1 MSDVGKIPYYIEKI
15 NTMANE
21 NKNTVPIIEEYLDK
35 LCNQLDYEM
44 KQAKTESRPPL
55 STNQIIELKKTIGN
69 LEKTQQIEIFK
80 SIQTQCNYTENSN
93 GIFINMLNMSNE
105 ILWKLSDL
113 SEYFIYKNKKLDEE
127 QTIRDNIL
135 SEVNFDNTESYDN
148 NITKYTNTDSEI
160 QQKINLEKINFNDV
174 ELGDD
179 ETKLLKSQFDN
190 FNEISLT
197 NKKPRFS
204 GIDAR
209 IIKKCKELSKMETSS
224 SE

>member
-1 MSDVGKIPYYIEKI
+1 MSDIGKIPYYIEKI
-15 NTMANE
+15 NATADE
-21 NKNTVPIIEEYLDK
+21 NKNTVPIIEEDLDK
-35 LCNQLDYEM
+35 LCNRLDYEIN
-44 KQAKTESRPPL
+44 QAKTESRPPL
-55 STNQIIELKKTIGN
+55 TTNQIIELKKTIGN

-127 QTIRDNIL
+127 QIIRDNIL
-135 SEVNFDNTESYDN
+135 SEVNFDNTENYDN
-148 NITKYTNTDSEI
+148 NITKNTNTDSEI
-160 QQKINLEKINFNDV
+160 MQKINLEKINFNDV
-174 ELGDD
+174 ELGPD

-190 FNEISLT
+190 FNELSLT

>member
-1 MSDVGKIPYYIEKI
+1 MSNLGKIPQYLEKI
-15 NTMANE
+15 NSIATD
-21 NKNTVPIIEEYLDK
+21 NKDTVPTIEQYLEK
-35 LCNQLDYEM
+35 LCLRLEYELNQNKKETR
-44 KQAKTESRPPL
+44 QPL
-55 STNQIIELKKTIGN
+55 TNNQIIELKKTIGN
-69 LEKTQQIEIFK
+69 LDKAQQIEIFK
-80 SIQTQCNYTENSN
+80 SIQSHCNYTENSN

-113 SEYFIYKNKKLDEE
+113 SDYFIYKNKKLDEE
-127 QTIRDNIL
+127 QEIRDNML
-135 SEVNFDNTESYDN
+135 NEVNIDNVEKYDS
-148 NITKYTNTDSEI
+148 NITKVTNTDSELL
-160 QQKINLEKINFNDV
+160 QKINLEKINLNDV
-174 ELGDD
+174 DLDPD
-179 ETKLLKSQFDN
+179 ETKLLKTQFDN